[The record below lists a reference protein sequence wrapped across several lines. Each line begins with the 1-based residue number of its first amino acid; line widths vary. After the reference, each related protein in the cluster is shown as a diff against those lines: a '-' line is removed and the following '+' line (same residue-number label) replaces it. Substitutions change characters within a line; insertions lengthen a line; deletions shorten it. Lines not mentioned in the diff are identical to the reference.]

1 MDKNNIYKK
10 AVDLIRDE
18 INFCY
23 YYSSEETY
31 ERNVIDAIGIIRG
44 IVNMVKETE
53 NDDQS
58 GSKR

>member
-10 AVDLIRDE
+10 AVDLIREE

-23 YYSSEETY
+23 DYSSEETF

-44 IVNMVKETE
+44 IVNAVKEIE
-53 NDDQS
+53 NDEL
-58 GSKR
+58 